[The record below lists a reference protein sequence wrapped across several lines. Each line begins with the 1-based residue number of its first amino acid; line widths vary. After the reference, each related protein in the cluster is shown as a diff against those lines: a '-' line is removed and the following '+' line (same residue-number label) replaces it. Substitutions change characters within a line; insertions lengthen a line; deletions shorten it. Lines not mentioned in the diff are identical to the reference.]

1 MGQAERVLIAGPAWV
16 GDMVM
21 AQSLFIMLHRN
32 APGTQIDVLAP
43 EWSVPLLA
51 RMPEVHQAVALPV
64 GHGELRLARRYRIAK
79 RLRHKHYDRAIV
91 IPRSFKSALIPF
103 LAHIPRRTGYRGEMR
118 YGLINDMRAL
128 DKAALPQVVQRY
140 VALGLERDAPLPP
153 HEIPSPRLSV
163 DKENRARLVAEL
175 GLAGNGPVAAF
186 VPGAEYG
193 PAKRWP
199 TQYYAQ
205 LAGELAQAGYRIWLL
220 GSHNDAE
227 VCAELEGL
235 SGGVTTN
242 LSGKTRLQD
251 VVDLVSLVSVVVTN
265 DSGLMHIAAAV
276 GSRIIA
282 LFGSSTPAYTPPLT
296 AKADVFYLGLSCSP
310 CFKRE
315 CPLGHLNCLNKIPV
329 KEVYNACL
337 RAGKGSSDDRC

>member
-1 MGQAERVLIAGPAWV
+1 MIAASTATHGWNARIIYA
-16 GDMVM
+16 M
-21 AQSLFIMLHRN
+21 LFM
-32 APGTQIDVLAP
+32 
-43 EWSVPLLA
+43 
-51 RMPEVHQAVALPV
+51 LPV
-64 GHGELRLARRYRIAK
+64 AGISVRHCLR
-79 RLRHKHYDRAIV
+79 
-91 IPRSFKSALIPF
+91 
-103 LAHIPRRTGYRGEMR
+103 
-118 YGLINDMRAL
+118 
-128 DKAALPQVVQRY
+128 
-140 VALGLERDAPLPP
+140 
-153 HEIPSPRLSV
+153 
-163 DKENRARLVAEL
+163 
-175 GLAGNGPVAAF
+175 AG
-186 VPGAEYG
+186 
-193 PAKRWP
+193 
-199 TQYYAQ
+199 
-205 LAGELAQAGYRIWLL
+205 
-220 GSHNDAE
+220 
-227 VCAELEGL
+227 LEGL

-337 RAGKGSSDDRC
+337 RVGKGNSDDRC

>member
-21 AQSLFIMLHRN
+21 AQSLFITLCRN
-32 APGTQIDVLAP
+32 APGTAIDVLAP
-43 EWSVPLLA
+43 EWSMPLLA
-51 RMPEVHQAVALPV
+51 RMPEVKEAVPLPV
-64 GHGELRLARRYRIAK
+64 GHGELRIARRYHIAK
-79 RLRHKHYDRAIV
+79 RLRHKRYHQAIV
-91 IPRSFKSALIPF
+91 MPRSLKSALIPF
-103 LAHIPRRTGYRGEMR
+103 FAQIPRRTGYRGEMR

-140 VALGLERDAPLPP
+140 VALGLERRAPLPP
-153 HEIPSPRLSV
+153 RDIPHPRLAV
-163 DKENRARLVAEL
+163 DDKNRARLLVDLELAADGAVA
-175 GLAGNGPVAAF
+175 VF

-199 TQYYAQ
+199 ARYYAQ

-220 GSHNDAE
+220 GSHNDAD
-227 VCAELEGL
+227 VCAQVHRLC
-235 SGGVTTN
+235 GGVTTD

-251 VVDLVSLVSVVVTN
+251 VVDLVSLAHVVVTN

-276 GSRIIA
+276 GCRVLA
-282 LFGSSTPAYTPPLT
+282 LYGSSTPAYTPPLSEQ
-296 AKADVFYLGLSCSP
+296 ARVFYLGLSCSP
-310 CFKRE
+310 CFERE
-315 CPLGHLNCLNKIPV
+315 CPLGHLDCLRKISV

-337 RAGKGSSDDRC
+337 RTGKGNRDDHG